1 MMNMIKYVR
10 SPVVLIITIITLLL
24 ITHNNIPKTQ
34 DYKLEVIRLESG
46 WGYIILK
53 NKKPF
58 IYQECIPAIE
68 GNRPF
73 PDKISAHKTGKIV
86 LKKLLNHK
94 SPHVS
99 KEELRDSA
107 HINNI

>member
-34 DYKLEVIRLESG
+34 DYKLEVIKLESG
-46 WGYIILK
+46 WGYNILK

-58 IYQECIPAIE
+58 IHQECIPAIE
-68 GNRPF
+68 GNHPF
-73 PDKISAHKTGKIV
+73 PDEKSARKTGKLV
-86 LKKLLNHK
+86 LKKLLSNE
-94 SPHVS
+94 SPRIS